1 MFEFVKNDTGNAA
14 PVIKEIAATTAKYAV
29 GDTLTLDAPTGL
41 LKLCTG
47 TEKPHFISA
56 ASKEVTAEDAVLA
69 VNPVYPEQEW
79 KTTFNA
85 DASTLKAGA
94 AVTIAENGNEVTATT
109 SDGVFTIVEK
119 LGTGA
124 VGTEV
129 IGKFL

>member
-14 PVIKEIAATTAKYAV
+14 PVIKEMAATEAKYAV
-29 GDTLTLDAPTGL
+29 GDALKVDAATGL

-47 TEKPHFISA
+47 TTKPNYISA
-56 ASKEVTAEDAVLA
+56 ASKEVTEKDTVLA

-79 KTTFNA
+79 KTTFSA
-85 DASTLKAGA
+85 DGAALNVGA
-94 AVTIAENGNEVTATT
+94 AVTIAENGKEVTATT
-109 SDGVFTIVEK
+109 DGGIFTIVEK
-119 LGTGA
+119 VGNGA

>member
-1 MFEFVKNDTGNAA
+1 MFEFVKNDNGNAA
-14 PVIKEIAATTAKYAV
+14 PMIKEKEATAATYKV
-29 GDTLTLDAPTGL
+29 GDALVLDAGTGL

-47 TEKPHFISA
+47 TTKPHFISA
-56 ASKEVTAEDAVLA
+56 ASKEVTADDAILA

-79 KTTFNA
+79 KTTFSA
-85 DASTLKAGA
+85 DASVLNVGA
-94 AVTIAENGNEVTATT
+94 AVTIAENGNEATATT
-109 SDGVFTIVEK
+109 NNGIFTIVEK